1 MPNTQA
7 SDGVSTLI
15 KHKWTIAVAFIIF
28 LTAITFMYIILPLL
42 DGIIMG
48 IVLAY
53 VARPLK
59 RFFDRRIPR
68 LSPYIATGAIVI
80 PIFLIIGLGII
91 EIFNYLLWAIKNQDY
106 VTGVLMSLVG
116 RLDLPEFARTKTI
129 DIISNFA
136 SYLLPIIQQLP
147 VGKIGYTLVLFAIN
161 ILIAVVLCFYLLVDG
176 GRLVDKAIDITPGEV
191 KDFSRKFIKHFDGI
205 LSALFIGNF
214 YSAIATGL
222 LSLIV
227 FWAFGF
233 TNVLALSA
241 LMLIAAIVPFLA
253 GWMVVIPLVIYRY
266 IELGSE
272 SATIFFIVS
281 LLVVIIPPELLIRP
295 YIINFQS
302 NIHPMLIIIA
312 FIGGGLVGGIAG
324 FFIAPILLGAIVA
337 AYRANAE
344 LRTEALKAAP
354 PCTP

>member
-28 LTAITFMYIILPLL
+28 LTAITFVYIILPLL

-59 RFFDRRIPR
+59 RFFDRHILR

-91 EIFNYLLWAIKNQDY
+91 EIFNYLLWAIKNQGY
-106 VTGVLMSLVG
+106 VAGVLMNLVG
-116 RLDLPEFARTKTI
+116 RLDLPEFARAKTI

-136 SYLLPIIQQLP
+136 SYLFPIIQQLP
-147 VGKIGYTLVLFAIN
+147 VERIVNTGYTLVLFVIN
-161 ILIAVVLCFYLLVDG
+161 IMIAVVLCFYLLVDG
-176 GRLVDKAIDITPGEV
+176 SRLVDRAIDITPAEV
-191 KDFSRKFIKHFDGI
+191 KDFSQKFIKHFDGI

-227 FWAFGF
+227 FSLFGF
-233 TNVLALSA
+233 TDVLALSA
-241 LMLIAAIVPFLA
+241 LMLIASIVPFLA

-266 IELGSE
+266 IEQGSE

-295 YIINFQS
+295 YIINYQS
-302 NIHPMLIIIA
+302 NIHPMLIILA

-344 LRTEALKAAP
+344 LRAEAIKAA
-354 PCTP
+354 

>member
-15 KHKWTIAVAFIIF
+15 KHKWTIVVAFIIF
-28 LTAITFMYIILPLL
+28 LIAITFVYIILPLL

-59 RFFDRRIPR
+59 RFFDRRAPR

-91 EIFNYLLWAIKNQDY
+91 EIFNYLLWVIKNQGY
-106 VTGVLMSLVG
+106 VAGVLMNLVE
-116 RLDLPEFARTKTI
+116 RLDLPEFARAKTI

-136 SYLLPIIQQLP
+136 SYLFPIIQQLP
-147 VGKIGYTLVLFAIN
+147 VEKIVSTGYTLVLFTIN

-176 GRLVDKAIDITPGEV
+176 SRLVDRAIDIIPDEV

-233 TNVLALSA
+233 ADVLALSA

-295 YIINFQS
+295 YIINYQS
-302 NIHPMLIIIA
+302 NIHPMLIILA

-344 LRTEALKAAP
+344 LRAEALKAA
-354 PCTP
+354 